1 MSTKLDPSD
10 LASTQQVETANQ
22 PASPSSSI
30 PQSLM
35 NKIPLDG
42 SGKTYSTVVYGKT
55 IVTINSSALK
65 DLTPTLSLL
74 PTHTTPDT
82 ATIMPA
88 ETPFTEDTRPQDISN
103 DRTGPEV
110 FKDGDGGGHPM
121 VTVIRRDPKPHDEP
135 DTVTTFVSTTYV
147 TPPSREQEPS
157 RSTSHSSSHTT
168 TAATV
173 PPQESHPSTGTFTS
187 TSTAT
192 ETRTHPKVTTMPPGK
207 TQAGNEAAQNSPTYC
222 PFADRPD
229 IWTICMPVETGHV
242 PPSSASGPAARNPLA
257 GLGGNLQEIRSGLER
272 VGTYAAHYVHLVKA
286 VIAAR
291 WSWGSDSALMLRPRG
306 DGDEVKADDVDCGY
320 TEQNRT
326 LQLLSRGRRDE
337 RSTSPRLLY
346 TSPPA
351 RHEHHKDPLQSSRG
365 FNSVAEE
372 KATAEARIADLRR
385 RIETTAEL
393 VRAQL
398 QILENQRA
406 VLAQQ
411 RESIARAAQTLR
423 EHQRA
428 RGASDT

>member
-10 LASTQQVETANQ
+10 LASTQQVETADQ

-30 PQSLM
+30 PQSPM
-35 NKIPLDG
+35 DKIPLDG

-55 IVTINSSALK
+55 IVTINSSTLK
-65 DLTPTLSLL
+65 DLTPTPSLL

-103 DRTGPEV
+103 DRTGPKA

-135 DTVTTFVSTTYV
+135 DTVTTFVLTTYV
-147 TPPSREQEPS
+147 TPPREQEPS

-173 PPQESHPSTGTFTS
+173 PPKESHPSTGTVTS

-192 ETRTHPKVTTMPPGK
+192 ETRTHPKVTTMPSGK

-229 IWTICMPVETGHV
+229 IWTICMPAETGHV
-242 PPSSASGPAARNPLA
+242 PPSSASGPAARNPFA

-272 VGTYAAHYVHLVKA
+272 VGTYAAHYVHLAKA
-286 VIAAR
+286 VMAAR
-291 WSWGSDSALMLRPRG
+291 WSWALNSALVLRPRG
-306 DGDEVKADDVDCGY
+306 DGDEAKSDEVDCHY
-320 TEQNRT
+320 TEHNRT
-326 LQLLSRGRRDE
+326 VKRLSQGWRDE
-337 RSTSPRLLY
+337 RSAPPRLLY

-351 RHEHHKDPLQSSRG
+351 RPEHHKDPLQSPGGSD
-365 FNSVAEE
+365 SAAEE
-372 KATAEARIADLRR
+372 KATAEAKIADLRR
-385 RIETTAEL
+385 RIETAAGL
-393 VRAQL
+393 ARAQL

-411 RESIARAAQTLR
+411 RESIARAAQALR

-428 RGASDT
+428 GAASDT